1 MKKITLLIVVF
12 LCKMSL
18 AQVTPNP
25 LFQNN
30 MVLQRNAPI
39 AVFGKA
45 ETEKSVTVTFKNKTY
60 NTKVKN
66 GNWKVY
72 LDKSEAG
79 GPFELSINGKN
90 EITLSNVLVGEV
102 WLCSGQSNMEMPVK
116 GNIGQ
121 PVIGSN
127 LAILNS
133 ANTQIRLFEVGKKA
147 AAEPLDNCEGT
158 WKTATPES
166 VKDFS
171 AVAYFYGKM
180 LQENLN
186 VPIGLINSSWGGTPA
201 EAWTP
206 NEIIKTE
213 LKEFSHWK
221 SDMSKPQ
228 KLPSLLYNGM
238 IHPLESYTIKGA
250 IWYQGEANKT
260 YHQSYTK
267 LFSAMIG
274 SWRSRWNQGDFPF
287 YFVQIAPLS
296 WGGDDQAFLREKQLK
311 TMLTVPN
318 TGMVVTLDLGEKENI
333 HPAEK
338 QKVGQR
344 LALWA
349 LAKTYN
355 FKGIEFSGPIYKS
368 MKVVGN
374 KASVQFNY
382 APNGV
387 ANFGKKM
394 SGFKVAGED
403 RIFYDAQAKIV
414 KGQLEV
420 FSKEVQ
426 TPIAVRYGWSA
437 WVDGSLFNTA
447 GLPASSFRTDNWD
460 N

>member
-79 GPFELSINGKN
+79 GGPFELSINGKN
-90 EITLSNVLVGEV
+90 EITLSNVLVGGEV

-186 VPIGLINSSWGGTPA
+186 VPIGLIHSSWGGGTPA

-221 SDMSKPQ
+221 SNMSKPQ

-318 TGMVVTLDLGEKENI
+318 TGWWL
-333 HPAEK
+333 H
-338 QKVGQR
+338 
-344 LALWA
+344 
-349 LAKTYN
+349 
-355 FKGIEFSGPIYKS
+355 
-368 MKVVGN
+368 
-374 KASVQFNY
+374 
-382 APNGV
+382 
-387 ANFGKKM
+387 
-394 SGFKVAGED
+394 
-403 RIFYDAQAKIV
+403 
-414 KGQLEV
+414 
-420 FSKEVQ
+420 
-426 TPIAVRYGWSA
+426 
-437 WVDGSLFNTA
+437 
-447 GLPASSFRTDNWD
+447 
-460 N
+460 